1 MIHERRRLI
10 PTMIAVIIGVAF
22 MASTLML
29 MDSIKASTLRTQ
41 AAAVGDAAVVV
52 TGKDKTIAQTTVDK
66 VAKVDGVTSVEAT
79 RNVFLQRTDNGQS
92 AYVSGHL
99 VPAHPDMVEGRAPT
113 GPNEVAVNQSTA
125 DNKAAVGSR
134 ITVSDMSQKKLKST
148 NLTVVGV
155 LNPNARTTST
165 PTSPEIY
172 LPAATLAGI
181 SGQEGAD
188 VLYVNSDRPASEV
201 VKDASK
207 AVGSTATVR
216 TADDERA
223 HQAEHASDGFAAM
236 TTFMGAFA
244 VIALAVAAMVIVNTF
259 TILVAQR
266 TRTLALAR
274 CIGAT
279 RKQVR
284 RSVVGEALTAGLI
297 GSAVGTALGI
307 GVTQLMLMGLKAAG
321 SPVDASVSV
330 TVMSCIIPL
339 IVGIVVTTLAALSPA
354 RRATKVAPVAALQ
367 PMTETPTRRIGRV
380 RIMLGALLFIA
391 GAALV
396 VVSATADM
404 ETNVAVLCGV
414 AGGFVSFAGV
424 LVLAPVL
431 IGGLSRAVGS
441 AHLGGVPGEF
451 GGVPGEWAV
460 ENTQRNPR
468 RTATTTSALLIGVTL
483 ITTVATGAATGR
495 ASIDKVMNGH
505 FPVDATVRA
514 QGPLDKAT
522 IQDARKTDGVAKVAT
537 VTTATGTIEGGGDA
551 KQTTIQGVSSEFS
564 QVVRNDSATKGLDST
579 HAVGS
584 VPGASDGDKIT
595 VTVNGNKVNLT
606 LVGHGQDT
614 QGIVVTQDV
623 MTKLAP
629 KAEPTQLQV
638 RYKDGTDQSKT
649 TQALSKS
656 MSAHQGVTVASTAD
670 QKAQMDKVINILL
683 GMVVGLLVISVI
695 IAMVGV
701 ANTLGLSVVER
712 TREIGLLRALGL
724 TRKQVRSMFGTE
736 ALILSGIAAI
746 LGIALGI
753 GYGIAGSHA
762 LFSSIMTVQA
772 SVPWVQMLVVA
783 VVSVLAGWLASVIPG
798 RRGAKIKPA
807 VALAEE

>member
-99 VPAHPDMVEGRAPT
+99 IPAHPDMVEGRAPT

-441 AHLGGVPGEF
+441 AHLGGVPGEL
-451 GGVPGEWAV
+451 AV

-683 GMVVGLLVISVI
+683 GMIVGLLVISVI

>member
-29 MDSIKASTLRTQ
+29 MDSMKASALRTQ

-92 AYVSGHL
+92 AYVTGHL
-99 VPAHPDMVEGRAPT
+99 MPAHPDMVEGRTPT
-113 GPNEVAVNQSTA
+113 GPNEVVVNQSTA
-125 DNKAAVGSR
+125 DNKATVGSR

-172 LPAATLAGI
+172 LPTATLASI
-181 SGQEGAD
+181 SGQGGAD
-188 VLYVNSDRPASEV
+188 VLYVNSDRRASEV
-201 VKDASK
+201 VKDVSK
-207 AVGSTATVR
+207 VVGSTATVR

-284 RSVVGEALTAGLI
+284 HSVVGEALTAGLI

-339 IVGIVVTTLAALSPA
+339 IVGIVVTTLAALPPA

-396 VVSATADM
+396 IACATADM

-431 IGGLSRAVGS
+431 IGGLSRAIG
-441 AHLGGVPGEF
+441 AAPLGGVPGEL
-451 GGVPGEWAV
+451 AV

-483 ITTVATGAATGR
+483 IATVATGAATGR

-505 FPVDATVRA
+505 FPVDATVQA

-595 VTVNGNKVNLT
+595 VTVKGNKVNLT

-638 RYKDGTDQSKT
+638 RYKDGADQSKT

-783 VVSVLAGWLASVIPG
+783 IVSVLAGWLASVIPG

>member
-216 TADDERA
+216 TDDERA

-441 AHLGGVPGEF
+441 AHLGGVPGEL
-451 GGVPGEWAV
+451 AV

>member
-41 AAAVGDAAVVV
+41 AAAVGDASVVV
-52 TGKDKTIAQTTVDK
+52 TSKDTIIAQATVDK
-66 VAKVDGVTSVEAT
+66 VTKVDGVTSVEAT
-79 RNVFLQRTDNGQS
+79 RNVFLERTDNGQS
-92 AYVSGHL
+92 AYVSGRL
-99 VPAHPDMVEGRAPT
+99 VPARPDVVKGRAPS
-113 GPNEVAVNQSTA
+113 GPNEVVVNQATA
-125 DNKAAVGSR
+125 DNKAGVGSR
-134 ITVSDMSQKKLKST
+134 ITVSDVSRKKLKST
-148 NLTVVGV
+148 TLTVVGV
-155 LNPNARTTST
+155 LNPSARTTST

-172 LPAATLAGI
+172 LTAATLASI

-201 VKDASK
+201 VRDVSE
-207 AVGSTATVR
+207 VIGGTATVR

-236 TTFMGAFA
+236 TAFMGAFA

-284 RSVVGEALTAGLI
+284 RSVLGEALTAGLI
-297 GSAVGTALGI
+297 GSAAGTALGI

-321 SPVDASVSV
+321 SPVDTSVSV

-339 IVGIVVTTLAALSPA
+339 IVGVVVTTLAALTPA

-380 RIMLGALLFIA
+380 RIVLGALLLIA

-396 VVSATADM
+396 VVCATASM
-404 ETNVAVLCGV
+404 QTNVAVLCGV
-414 AGGFVSFAGV
+414 VGGFVSFAGV

-431 IGGLSRAVGS
+431 IGGLSRAIGS
-441 AHLGGVPGEF
+441 AHLGGVPGEL
-451 GGVPGEWAV
+451 AV

-483 ITTVATGAATGR
+483 IATVATGAATGR
-495 ASIDKVMNGH
+495 ASIDKLMNDH
-505 FPVDATVRA
+505 FPVDAMV
-514 QGPLDKAT
+514 QGQGRLDKAT
-522 IQDARKTDGVAKVAT
+522 IRDARTSTGVSQVAT
-537 VTTATGTIEGGGDA
+537 VTTVSGTVEAGGDA
-551 KQTTIQGVSSEFS
+551 TSVAVRGVSPEFPKA
-564 QVVRNDSATKGLDST
+564 VRDESAATGLDDN
-579 HAVGS
+579 HAVGAL
-584 VPGASDGDKIT
+584 PGVADGSKVTI
-595 VTVNGNKVNLT
+595 TVNGNKAELT
-606 LVGHGQDT
+606 LVR
-614 QGIVVTQDV
+614 QGEEGEGLVVTQGV
-623 MTKLAP
+623 VHKLAP
-629 KAEPTQLQV
+629 KAEPTQMLV
-638 RYKDGTDQSKT
+638 RYKDGTDQSKA
-649 TQALSKS
+649 TQALSTS
-656 MSAHQGVTVASTAD
+656 MSAHQGVTVTSTAD
-670 QKAQMDKVINILL
+670 KKAQMDKVINILL

-724 TRKQVRSMFGTE
+724 TRNQVRSMFGKE

-783 VVSVLAGWLASVIPG
+783 VVSVLAGLLASVIPG
-798 RRGAKIKPA
+798 RRGARIKPA
-807 VALAEE
+807 IALAEE

>member
-92 AYVSGHL
+92 AYVTGHL
-99 VPAHPDMVEGRAPT
+99 MPAHPDMVEGRTPT

-125 DNKAAVGSR
+125 GNKATVGSR

-165 PTSPEIY
+165 PTSSEIY
-172 LPAATLAGI
+172 LPTATLASI
-181 SGQEGAD
+181 SGQGGAD

-201 VKDASK
+201 VKDVSE
-207 AVGSTATVR
+207 AVGSTAAVR

-236 TTFMGAFA
+236 SAFA

-284 RSVVGEALTAGLI
+284 HSVVGEALTAGLI

-330 TVMSCIIPL
+330 TMMSCIIPL
-339 IVGIVVTTLAALSPA
+339 IVGIVVTTLAALPPA

-367 PMTETPTRRIGRV
+367 PMTKTPTRRIGRV

-396 VVSATADM
+396 IACATADI

-431 IGGLSRAVGS
+431 IGGLSRAIGA
-441 AHLGGVPGEF
+441 AHLGGVPGEL
-451 GGVPGEWAV
+451 AV

-483 ITTVATGAATGR
+483 IATVATGAATGR
-495 ASIDKVMNGH
+495 ASIDKAMNGH
-505 FPVDATVRA
+505 FPVDATVQA

-522 IQDARKTDGVAKVAT
+522 IQDARKTDGVAKVAP

-595 VTVNGNKVNLT
+595 VTVKGNKVNLT

-638 RYKDGTDQSKT
+638 RYKDGADQSKT

-783 VVSVLAGWLASVIPG
+783 VVSVLAGWMASVIPG

>member
-29 MDSIKASTLRTQ
+29 MDSMKASALRTQ

-92 AYVSGHL
+92 AYVTGHL
-99 VPAHPDMVEGRAPT
+99 MPAHPDMVEGRTPT
-113 GPNEVAVNQSTA
+113 GPNEVVVNQSTA
-125 DNKAAVGSR
+125 DNKATVGSR

-172 LPAATLAGI
+172 LPTATLASI
-181 SGQEGAD
+181 SGQGGAD
-188 VLYVNSDRPASEV
+188 VLYVNSDRRASEV
-201 VKDASK
+201 VKDVSK
-207 AVGSTATVR
+207 VVGSTATVR

-284 RSVVGEALTAGLI
+284 HSVVGEALTAG
-297 GSAVGTALGI
+297 
-307 GVTQLMLMGLKAAG
+307 LMGLKAAG

-339 IVGIVVTTLAALSPA
+339 IVGIVVTTLAALPPA

-396 VVSATADM
+396 IACATADM

-431 IGGLSRAVGS
+431 IGGLSRAIGA
-441 AHLGGVPGEF
+441 AHLGGVPGEL
-451 GGVPGEWAV
+451 AV

-483 ITTVATGAATGR
+483 IATVATGAATGR

-505 FPVDATVRA
+505 FPVDATVQA

-595 VTVNGNKVNLT
+595 VTVKGNKVNLT

-638 RYKDGTDQSKT
+638 RYKDSADQSKT

-724 TRKQVRSMFGTE
+724 TRKQVRSMFGAE

>member
-99 VPAHPDMVEGRAPT
+99 IPAHPDMVEGRAPT

-148 NLTVVGV
+148 NLTVVSV

-441 AHLGGVPGEF
+441 AHLGGVPGEL
-451 GGVPGEWAV
+451 AV

-683 GMVVGLLVISVI
+683 GMIVGLLVISVI

>member
-66 VAKVDGVTSVEAT
+66 VAKGDGVTSVEAT

-441 AHLGGVPGEF
+441 AHLGGVPGEL
-451 GGVPGEWAV
+451 AV

-483 ITTVATGAATGR
+483 IATVATGAATGR

>member
-441 AHLGGVPGEF
+441 AHLGGVPGEL
-451 GGVPGEWAV
+451 AV

-468 RTATTTSALLIGVTL
+468 RNATTTSALLIGVTL
-483 ITTVATGAATGR
+483 IATVATGAATGR

>member
-99 VPAHPDMVEGRAPT
+99 IPAHPDMVEGRAPT

-441 AHLGGVPGEF
+441 AHLGGVPGEL
-451 GGVPGEWAV
+451 AV

-468 RTATTTSALLIGVTL
+468 RPATTTSALLIGVTL

-683 GMVVGLLVISVI
+683 GMIVGLLVISVI

>member
-99 VPAHPDMVEGRAPT
+99 IPAHPDMVEGRAPT

-441 AHLGGVPGEF
+441 AHLGGVTGEL
-451 GGVPGEWAV
+451 AV

-683 GMVVGLLVISVI
+683 GMIVGLLVISVI

>member
-99 VPAHPDMVEGRAPT
+99 IPAHPDMVEGRAPT

-339 IVGIVVTTLAALSPA
+339 IVGIVVTTLAALPPA

-441 AHLGGVPGEF
+441 AHLGGVPGEL
-451 GGVPGEWAV
+451 AV

-595 VTVNGNKVNLT
+595 VTVKGNKVNLT

-638 RYKDGTDQSKT
+638 RYKDGADQSKT

-683 GMVVGLLVISVI
+683 GMIVGLLVISVI

>member
-29 MDSIKASTLRTQ
+29 MDSMKASALRTQ

-92 AYVSGHL
+92 AYVTGHL
-99 VPAHPDMVEGRAPT
+99 MPAHPDMVEGRTPT
-113 GPNEVAVNQSTA
+113 GPNEVVVNQSTA
-125 DNKAAVGSR
+125 DNKATVGSR

-172 LPAATLAGI
+172 LPTATLASI
-181 SGQEGAD
+181 SGQGGAD
-188 VLYVNSDRPASEV
+188 VLYVNSDRRASEV
-201 VKDASK
+201 VKDVSK
-207 AVGSTATVR
+207 VVGSTATVR

-284 RSVVGEALTAGLI
+284 HSVVGEALTAGLI

-339 IVGIVVTTLAALSPA
+339 IVGIVVTTLAALPPA

-396 VVSATADM
+396 IACATADM

-431 IGGLSRAVGS
+431 IGGLSRAIGA
-441 AHLGGVPGEF
+441 AHLGGVPGEL
-451 GGVPGEWAV
+451 AV

-483 ITTVATGAATGR
+483 IATVATGAATGR

-505 FPVDATVRA
+505 FPVDATVQA

-595 VTVNGNKVNLT
+595 VTVKGNKVNLT

-638 RYKDGTDQSKT
+638 RYKDSADQSKT

-724 TRKQVRSMFGTE
+724 TRKQVRSMFGAE

>member
-441 AHLGGVPGEF
+441 AHLGGVPGEL
-451 GGVPGEWAV
+451 AV

-595 VTVNGNKVNLT
+595 VTVNGNKVNLA

>member
-92 AYVSGHL
+92 AYVTGHL
-99 VPAHPDMVEGRAPT
+99 MPAHPDMVEGRTPT
-113 GPNEVAVNQSTA
+113 GPNEVVVNQSTA
-125 DNKAAVGSR
+125 DNKATVGSR

-172 LPAATLAGI
+172 LPTATLASI
-181 SGQEGAD
+181 SGQGGAD

-441 AHLGGVPGEF
+441 AHLGGVPGEL
-451 GGVPGEWAV
+451 AV

-483 ITTVATGAATGR
+483 IATVATGAATGR
-495 ASIDKVMNGH
+495 ASIDKAMNGH
-505 FPVDATVRA
+505 FPVDATVQA

-783 VVSVLAGWLASVIPG
+783 IVSVLAGWLASVIPG